1 MGFLFFF
8 YLFVGII
15 FKVEIFINTN
25 EIKVFEI
32 SIYIFLEILKL

>member
-15 FKVEIFINTN
+15 FKVEIFINMN